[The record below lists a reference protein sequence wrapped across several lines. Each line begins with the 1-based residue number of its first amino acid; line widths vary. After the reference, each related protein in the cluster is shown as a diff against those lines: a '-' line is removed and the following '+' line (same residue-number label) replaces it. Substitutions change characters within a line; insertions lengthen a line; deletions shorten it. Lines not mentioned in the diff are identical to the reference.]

1 MTEQQEKA
9 RFKQAIDH
17 TLSGL
22 AGDPFLYQRVA
33 ANAEKGAKSV
43 KYHFP
48 KGLVIAL
55 IAILCMGT
63 AAVAAGLYGGT
74 INWEGEII
82 YDYDAPQ
89 TGPNPSPTPRP
100 VEGEPIQVDESHEKA
115 LLAAENYAY
124 EEAIR
129 TGTKFIIYE
138 MREDGSWKPETEIEL
153 SIETT
158 SEAEFEAVM
167 ADAPWLPR
175 PNYIPEGYAFERA
188 EVYYAC
194 GSEGEWE
201 LVKFENIN
209 DRIRVEWYKP
219 SKPVAT
225 RYFLF
230 YRESE
235 EDYHYIGFYVD
246 LTLKYEPG
254 SASFGF
260 SEGMS
265 AQVVTVP
272 GMENAVAISGER
284 ACSLS
289 MRRPLAEPLDVWY
302 VYQEGQYPQLLEDVT
317 IDISAPRMDIGDLI
331 PLFATE

>member
-1 MTEQQEKA
+1 M
-9 RFKQAIDH
+9 
-17 TLSGL
+17 
-22 AGDPFLYQRVA
+22 
-33 ANAEKGAKSV
+33 
-43 KYHFP
+43 KYHIP
-48 KGLVIAL
+48 KVILVAL
-55 IAILCMGT
+55 IALLCMGT

-74 INWEGEII
+74 ITWEGEII
-82 YDYDAPQ
+82 YDELQ
-89 TGPNPSPTPRP
+89 TQSPHPSPTPQP
-100 VEGEPIQVDESHEKA
+100 PEGEIVQEDEAHAEA
-115 LLAAENYAY
+115 LRLAENYAY
-124 EEAIR
+124 EEAVR
-129 TGTKFIIYE
+129 MGSKFIVYE
-138 MREDGSWKPETEIEL
+138 KLPDGRFKPESEIEL

-158 SEAEFEAVM
+158 SEAEFEAMM

-188 EVYYAC
+188 EVYYTC

-201 LVKFENIN
+201 LVKSDTIN
-209 DRIRVEWYKP
+209 NRIRVEWYRP

-235 EDYHYIGFYVD
+235 EDYHYLDFYVD

-254 SASFGF
+254 NATFGF

-265 AQVVTVP
+265 AEVVSVP
-272 GMENAVAISGER
+272 GMENAIAITGDR
-284 ACSLS
+284 ACFLS

-302 VYQEGQYPQLLEDVT
+302 VYQQEQYLQLLEDVT